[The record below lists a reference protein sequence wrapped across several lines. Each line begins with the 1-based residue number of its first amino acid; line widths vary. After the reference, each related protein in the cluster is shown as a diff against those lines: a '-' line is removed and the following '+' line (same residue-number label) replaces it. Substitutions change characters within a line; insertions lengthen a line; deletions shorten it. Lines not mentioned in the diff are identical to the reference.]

1 MRSAAACTIATLV
14 ESDAVRLEHVAGP
27 DAAERAVFSATCIV
41 RREDLDTLREG
52 DLVVIGVLPVLEQLP
67 PREFADLCARA
78 RVSAI
83 AWPEW
88 MSAGIPAAIV
98 EGISA
103 GGVACYVL
111 PGQARLADV
120 VEAIA
125 HAHAA
130 PDVTRFQ
137 RLLHMQQQLVES
149 LLDEPPVESMVR
161 KLADLTGGIAGVTDE
176 RGNVEAASGV
186 LPFVLLR
193 QEAAAT
199 SASDGVIEVAGWV
212 AVGRR
217 LRSLP
222 GEAVRW
228 LFVARRHQGFATS
241 YVQAAAN
248 VTAALLDGT
257 RRINEIIAH
266 QDLATRAF
274 VLKEA
279 LETEPYEN
287 SELLATRAGALGI
300 DFAAEARVIEVR
312 RARQLTVSAAGPR
325 SLRDAVLAAF
335 TTASLLVLE
344 HDGGATVLV
353 QSSTED
359 LDQGLDRLLRSAPGL
374 LVGVGRP
381 LRRIGEA
388 RVSWHD
394 ATLAAQTAQRTRGRS
409 VVRYDDFDLGTR
421 LLADVDRTDMS
432 YWVDELLA
440 PLRERPMLMESL
452 VAYFDQSLDIMKAAK
467 QLDIHHNTMRYRLT
481 KVEEALGGSIQSPAR
496 IASLHL
502 ALSVEATQ
510 RAGTKPLKP
519 AVRPI
524 HHAADIGDTD
534 VLRGGAVDP
543 GFTGAG
549 EQPIIG

>member
-279 LETEPYEN
+279 LETEPYET